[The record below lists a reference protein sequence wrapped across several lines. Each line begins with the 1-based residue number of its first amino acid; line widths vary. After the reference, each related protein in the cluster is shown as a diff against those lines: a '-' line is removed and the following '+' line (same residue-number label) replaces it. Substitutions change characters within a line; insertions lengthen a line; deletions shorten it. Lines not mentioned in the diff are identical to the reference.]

1 MVLTDVRKTALLA
14 YCRIDDPAP
23 EDLTLLEDM
32 CMEAMGYL
40 HGAGVTE
47 PETGSP
53 RLPLYNACVNA
64 LVLDA
69 WDNRGAQS
77 GGKGV
82 SDNPAFRR
90 KLNQLKLTEPPV
102 SESDT
107 GQNGGTE

>member
-1 MVLTDVRKTALLA
+1 MTAFEARRDTLLA

-69 WDNRGAQS
+69 WDNRGTQTDDKAFA
-77 GGKGV
+77 
-82 SDNPAFRR
+82 DNPAFRR
-90 KLNQLKLTEPPV
+90 RLNQLKLTEPV
-102 SESDT
+102 RSDSDT
-107 GQNGGTE
+107 EG

>member
-1 MVLTDVRKTALLA
+1 MVLTDARKTALLA

-69 WDNRGAQS
+69 WDNRGTQTAD
-77 GGKGV
+77 KALA
-82 SDNPAFRR
+82 DNPAFRR
-90 KLNQLKLTEPPV
+90 RLNQLKLTEPV
-102 SESDT
+102 RSESDT
-107 GQNGGTE
+107 EG

>member
-1 MVLTDVRKTALLA
+1 MVLTDARKTTLLA

-77 GGKGV
+77 GGKVV

-90 KLNQLKLTEPPV
+90 KLNQLKLTEPIV

-107 GQNGGTE
+107 GQDGGME